1 MAFCQLA
8 YVSDVS
14 VANGCYHPDDLTH
27 LVACARRNNVRD
39 GITGI
44 LLTGRRGFI
53 QVIEGPR
60 MAVLSLFDRLESDP
74 RHENLVLLHKGDAQL
89 RAFPETPLSLS
100 KASPATI
107 HQLESAL
114 PSLGTGL
121 CAKLTTEAASLV

>member
-14 VANGCYHPDDLTH
+14 GANGCYHPDDLSH

-44 LLTGRRGFI
+44 LLTGKRGFV

-74 RHENLVLLHKGDAQL
+74 RHNNLVLLHKGDTQL
-89 RAFPETPLSLS
+89 RAFPEMPLSLC
-100 KASPATI
+100 KASPDALR
-107 HQLESAL
+107 QLESAM

-121 CAKLTTEAASLV
+121 CSKLTTEAASLV